1 MKIQWKALLI
11 NIVIPLAVGAISGFV
26 TSNTEQIFEQL
37 NKPPLSPPAILFPI
51 VWSIL
56 YLFMG
61 ISSYIVYTSNF
72 DIKQK
77 QNAIKLNAAQLVV
90 NFFWSIIFFGLSLYF
105 VGFIWVL
112 LLIVL
117 VVLLIKT
124 VKPISKY
131 SAFFLYPYLA
141 WICFA
146 AYLSLAIA
154 IIN

>member
-1 MKIQWKALLI
+1 MKIYWKALFI
-11 NIVIPLAVGAISGFV
+11 NIAIPLVVGFVSGFI
-26 TSNTEQIFEQL
+26 TSDTVQTFDLL

-51 VWSIL
+51 VWTIL
-56 YLFMG
+56 YILMG
-61 ISSYIVYTSNF
+61 VSAYILYVSNAQRE
-72 DIKQK
+72 QK
-77 QNAIKLNAAQLVV
+77 QIAIKLNAAQLIV

-105 VGFIWVL
+105 VGFIWVI

-117 VVLLIKT
+117 VVLLIKKL
-124 VKPISKY
+124 KPISKY
-131 SAFFLYPYLA
+131 SAYLLYPYLA